1 MCYLVSQESL
11 FLRNFSTRMPQKPF
25 ILPLVLH
32 RPAWLSLVLVFVLMA
47 LGAFGGQ
54 QAGVRLA
61 FSGAEDITIRD
72 TAWHLR
78 RSLLIL
84 QAVTASSAFIVAPL
98 LYLYFFAHHGI
109 GGFFQW
115 RQGYAAPILFT
126 LGLCLAFM
134 VVNTWFIQWNMAVK
148 LPPWLR
154 AFEVWA
160 QTKEAALQ
168 RLTTLL
174 TTFHS
179 LTDLGVG
186 MVVIGVIPAIGE
198 ELFFRGLVLPLC
210 YKLTNNIHG
219 AIGISAFVFSTI
231 HLQFYGFVP
240 RFLLGMLFGYIYW
253 WTRDLAF
260 PIAAHLFNNVFTLLM
275 LFLYQQG
282 IITQDITTPAV
293 PSKAVL
299 GFFAMLVVLL
309 ACYLRQLSKKH
320 NP

>member
-1 MCYLVSQESL
+1 
-11 FLRNFSTRMPQKPF
+11 MPQKPF
-25 ILPLVLH
+25 IIPLVPH
-32 RPAWLSLVLVFVLMA
+32 IPVWLSLVLVFVLMV
-47 LGAFGGQ
+47 LGAFWGQ

-61 FSGAEDITIRD
+61 FSGVEDITIRD

-78 RSLLIL
+78 RPLLIL
-84 QAVTASSAFIVAPL
+84 QTVTASSAFIVAPL
-98 LYLYFFAHHGI
+98 LYVYFFAYHGI

-115 RQGYAAPILFT
+115 RQGYAAPILLT

-134 VVNTWFIQWNMAVK
+134 VVDSWFIQWNMAVK

-160 QTKEAALQ
+160 QAKEAALK

-174 TTFHS
+174 TTFHA

-186 MVVIGVIPAIGE
+186 IVVLGVIPAIGE
-198 ELFFRGLVLPLC
+198 ELLFRGLVLPLC

-219 AIGISAFVFSTI
+219 AIVISAFVFSAI

-240 RFLLGMLFGYIYW
+240 RFLLGMLFGYLYW
-253 WTRDLAF
+253 WTSDLAF

-282 IITQDITTPAV
+282 IIMQDVTTPAV

-309 ACYLRQLSKKH
+309 AYYLRQLSKRH